1 MKLTP
6 RQRELAENAAVA
18 HEESIDALRR
28 LQADATEAGMPELR
42 EAARVALTM
51 LEIAATP
58 LAQIL
63 VEERVASEASG
74 KSKTKKTE

>member
-1 MKLTP
+1 
-6 RQRELAENAAVA
+6 
-18 HEESIDALRR
+18 
-28 LQADATEAGMPELR
+28 MPELR